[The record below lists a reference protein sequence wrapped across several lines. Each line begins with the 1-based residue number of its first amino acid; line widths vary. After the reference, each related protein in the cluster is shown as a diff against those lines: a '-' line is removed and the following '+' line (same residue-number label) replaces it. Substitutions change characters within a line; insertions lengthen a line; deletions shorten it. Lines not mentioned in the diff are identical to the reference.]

1 MPLVIEEDTLEARVL
16 HILLEAYP
24 VTLEDLEYELKIAPS
39 RIQRVLKGLITRG
52 IVELEKLPDRTYIR
66 LLRTDLSFVGR
77 KPSQRRRV
85 RRHGKKE
92 ETEDYDGPMF
102 G

>member
-1 MPLVIEEDTLEARVL
+1 VPLVIKEDTVEARIL

-24 VTLEDLEYELKIAPS
+24 VTVKDIEWELKVGPA
-39 RIQRVLKGLITRG
+39 RVQRTLKALASRG
-52 IVELEKLPDRTYIR
+52 IIELEKLPDKTYVR
-66 LLRTDLSFVGR
+66 LLRSDISFIGR

-85 RRHGKKE
+85 KHRGKKRK
-92 ETEDYDGPMF
+92 TDDYDGPMF